1 MNRFKKFEE
10 SNLLQDI
17 DFALKT
23 QEFTSSMATENLG
36 QAILASRAFTN
47 ILADIPTDRKINI
60 TFQYKIDIY

>member
-23 QEFTSSMATENLG
+23 QEFT
-36 QAILASRAFTN
+36 
-47 ILADIPTDRKINI
+47 
-60 TFQYKIDIY
+60 FQYKIDIY